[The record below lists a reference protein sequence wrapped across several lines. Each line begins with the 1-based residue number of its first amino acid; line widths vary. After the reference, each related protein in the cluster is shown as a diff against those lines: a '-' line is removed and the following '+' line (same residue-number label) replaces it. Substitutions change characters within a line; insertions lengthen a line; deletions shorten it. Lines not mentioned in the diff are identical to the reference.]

1 MLSGRG
7 LGHTGGTLDKLE
19 SISGFRTDL
28 SEDHLRKQLQDVGC
42 FISAQTE
49 SIAPA
54 DKLFY
59 ALRNETATVPCIPLI
74 VASILS
80 KKLAEGIDSLVMDVK
95 WGKGA
100 FMKTRSDARILS
112 KALESVGS
120 QAGLKM
126 RCLHT
131 QTDAPLGKAV
141 GNALEVEE
149 AIQCLQ
155 GEGPREVHDLVC
167 SLIGDSRAS
176 SVLSSGVAYPIF
188 EKMVRAQGG
197 SLQKPFLGEG
207 CSEYVVTAKH
217 AGILDMCDAYLVGMS
232 VVRLG
237 GGRVRAQDSIDPGV
251 GVWVEKKIGDKIEKG
266 DILFR
271 MKHRTQG
278 LEEAK
283 SLLNRAIL
291 IGRDLP

>member
-19 SISGFRTDL
+19 SIAGFQTNL
-28 SEDHLRKQLQDVGC
+28 SESHLRNQLKNVGC

-100 FMKTRSDARILS
+100 FMKTLSDAQILS
-112 KALESVGS
+112 RSLESVGS
-120 QAGLKM
+120 KAGLKM

-155 GEGPREVHDLVC
+155 GEGPKEVHDLVC
-167 SLIGDSRAS
+167 SLIGDPRAS
-176 SVLSSGVAYPIF
+176 SVLSTGAAYDIF
-188 EKMVRAQGG
+188 EKMVHAQGG
-197 SLQKPFLGEG
+197 SLSKNLLGGG
-207 CSEYVVTAKH
+207 CSEFVVQANK
-217 AGILDMCDAYLVGMS
+217 AGTLIMCDAYLVGMS

-237 GGRVRAQDSIDPGV
+237 GGRVRAQDPIDPGV
-251 GVWVEKKIGDKIEKG
+251 GIWVEKKIGETVEVG
-266 DILFR
+266 DVLFR
-271 MKHRTQG
+271 VKHRNNG
-278 LEEAK
+278 LEEART
-283 SLLNRAIL
+283 LLNRAVL
-291 IGRDLP
+291 IGNELP